1 MLDPWGT
8 GSLPHRR
15 EPMCEEA
22 WLPLQ
27 VKSLPCPQA
36 HTHRL
41 IGIYSLRKTQNQ
53 AQLTR
58 VASKTRIPKEVW
70 ETETD
75 IMSVTGQ
82 RVLRMEAECG

>member
-1 MLDPWGT
+1 MKKLGCL
-8 GSLPHRR
+8 SRSR
-15 EPMCEEA
+15 A
-22 WLPLQ
+22 
-27 VKSLPCPQA
+27 CPALA